1 MLESLRDFWY
11 LWLVVLILVVVLIFV
26 IIKVSKTVA
35 KRNES
40 NEKMRKEFERIKL
53 LKDKYA
59 VLDSEK
65 VLSADAKE
73 LAEGV
78 TAVLQYKLEKSQ
90 APDDDFSNEEKW
102 KREVYALY
110 YFDEDV
116 TADSLSFFFRHNG
129 GPLPKEAVNGIDSIG
144 YDKIK
149 SVVAQMYAMC
159 DDKNENVSFDK
170 DRIAELDEKFR
181 NVYDS
186 EEFFAKIKLYIL
198 NSI

>member
-1 MLESLRDFWY
+1 MLESLKDFWY

-35 KRNES
+35 KRNEA
-40 NEKMRKEFERIKL
+40 NEKMRKEFERIKF

-59 VLDSEK
+59 VLDREK

-90 APDDDFSNEEKW
+90 TPDADFENEEKW
-102 KREVYALY
+102 RREVYALY

-116 TADSLSFFFRHNG
+116 TANSLSFFFKNNG
-129 GPLPKEAVNGIDSIG
+129 EPLPSVAVKGLKSIG
-144 YDKIK
+144 ADKIY
-149 SVVAQMYAMC
+149 VTVAQMYSMY
-159 DDKNENVSFDK
+159 DEKNESVSLDK
-170 DRIAELDEKFR
+170 AKVEELNKKFKA
-181 NVYDS
+181 VYDRDAYF
-186 EEFFAKIKLYIL
+186 ELIRKYITD
-198 NSI
+198 NT